1 MGAVQTV
8 NTATFES
15 VWATL
20 DRITL
25 RQEETD
31 RIIREN
37 AKEQKERADQ
47 LDRQMEETDRRI
59 SRLGN
64 RIGELIEH
72 FASPNLLEK
81 FEEFDYEFTSISRN
95 IIIKNKRKEHLAEI
109 DILLEDGDY
118 AMVVEVKSL
127 LNKNDVI
134 EHQQRMKIVREYAD
148 KRSDKR
154 KFLAAVA
161 AATVDSAARE
171 YALESGIYVIE
182 QTGETV
188 RIKAPPSLACW

>member
-1 MGAVQTV
+1 MGAVQTA
-8 NTATFES
+8 NTATFET

-31 RIIREN
+31 R
-37 AKEQKERADQ
+37 Q
-47 LDRQMEETDRRI
+47 I

-72 FASPNLLEK
+72 FAASNLLEK
-81 FEEFDYEFTSISRN
+81 FEELGYEFTDISRN
-95 IIIKNKRKEHLAEI
+95 IIIKNKRKEHLAEL

-118 AMVVEVKSL
+118 AMGVEVKSL
-127 LNKNDVI
+127 FNKNDVI
-134 EHQQRMKIVREYAD
+134 EHQERMKIVREYAD
-148 KRSDKR
+148 KRNDKR
-154 KFLAAVA
+154 KYLAAVA
-161 AATVDSAARE
+161 GATIDSTARE

-182 QTGETV
+182 QSGDAV
-188 RIKAPPSLACW
+188 RVKSPPSLTYW